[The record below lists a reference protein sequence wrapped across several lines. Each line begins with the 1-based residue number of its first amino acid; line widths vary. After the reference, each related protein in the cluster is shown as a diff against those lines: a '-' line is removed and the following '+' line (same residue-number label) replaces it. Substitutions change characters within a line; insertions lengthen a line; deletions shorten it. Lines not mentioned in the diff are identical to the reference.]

1 MAYIQQMFD
10 RAGTKPPG
18 IQAVLDHL
26 AEARGAEPGAV
37 FTKREVVEFVLNLA
51 GYRAE
56 EDLAHASLLKS
67 SCGRG
72 GFLLIV
78 VKALRLPQPY

>member
-51 GYRAE
+51 SYRAE
-56 EDLAHASLLKS
+56 EDLAHAALLKL

-72 GFLLIV
+72 DLLLIA
-78 VKALRLPQPY
+78 VKALRLSHSY